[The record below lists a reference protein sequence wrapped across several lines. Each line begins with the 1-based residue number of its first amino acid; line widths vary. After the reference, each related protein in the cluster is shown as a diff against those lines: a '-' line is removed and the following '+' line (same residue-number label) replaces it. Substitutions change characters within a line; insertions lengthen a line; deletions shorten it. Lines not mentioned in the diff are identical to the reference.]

1 MSRILHRPM
10 FRRGGQANG
19 GITTGLGRQRYDNG
33 GQTGM
38 ERIQRDLAIIDQL
51 SPRRG
56 SGLNDFLINFGLNM
70 VGNPPSGNIFQT
82 AATQAQKPFQQFQQG
97 RSQENLAQR
106 ELIANMVQNM
116 NEDDKYKL
124 QVEAQHMFDNG
135 AINPFTNKPF
145 ASANEAL
152 NALIK
157 NKLMSKER
165 VLTEEAK
172 FENTYNE
179 FLSNILSQ
187 KRGDFEDNRLGASTL
202 ATHEA
207 KIKHHRYPKELV
219 EKFDLETTYIP
230 VGVVDWANVNSDGSF
245 KLTETI
251 GSNAKAQNVIKAGK
265 IYFNV
270 SDKLFYRFNGDSFT
284 VIDIAEFK

>member
-1 MSRILHRPM
+1 M

-38 ERIQRDLAIIDQL
+38 ERIQRDLAIIAQL

-70 VGNPPSGNIFQT
+70 VGNPPTGNIFQT
-82 AATQAQKPFQQFQQG
+82 AATQAQKPFQQFQQS
-97 RSQENLAQR
+97 RAQENLAQR

-135 AINPFTNKPF
+135 AVNPFTNKPF
-145 ASANEAL
+145 ASPTEAL

-251 GSNAKAQNVIKAGK
+251 GSNAKTQNVIKAGK

-284 VIDIAEFK
+284 VIDIAEYK

>member
-1 MSRILHRPM
+1 M

-56 SGLNDFLINFGLNM
+56 SGLNDFMINFGLNM

-97 RSQENLAQR
+97 RAQENLAQR

-124 QVEAQHMFDNG
+124 QVEAQHMFEAG
-135 AINPFTNKPF
+135 AVNPFTNKPF
-145 ASANEAL
+145 ASPTEAL
-152 NALIK
+152 NDLIK
-157 NKLMSKER
+157 NKLMSNER

-179 FLSNILSQ
+179 FQSNILSQ

-207 KIKHHRYPKELV
+207 KIKHNRYPKELV
-219 EKFDLETTYIP
+219 EEFDLETTYIP

>member
-1 MSRILHRPM
+1 M
-10 FRRGGQANG
+10 FRKGGQANG
-19 GITTGLGRQRYDNG
+19 GITTGLGRQGYDNG

-51 SPRRG
+51 APQRG
-56 SGLNDFLINFGLNM
+56 SGLNDFMINFGLNM

-82 AATQAQKPFQQFQQG
+82 AAKQAQQPFQQFQQG
-97 RSQENLAQR
+97 RAQGNLAQR

-124 QVEAQHMFDNG
+124 QVEAQHMFEAG
-135 AINPFTNKPF
+135 AVNPFTNKPF
-145 ASANEAL
+145 ASPTEAL

-207 KIKHHRYPKELV
+207 KIKHNRYPKELV
-219 EKFDLETTYIP
+219 EEFDLETTYIP
-230 VGVVDWANVNSDGSF
+230 VGVVDWANVNPDGSF